1 MNDFKKKELILK
13 IRDIF
18 LTGLFVFIPIA
29 ITVWIVV
36 WLLSFVNNLVLPVL
50 RIVLPIPNIP
60 GIGIIITAIIIFLI
74 GLIAQNYAG
83 RKLIELWDSFINRI
97 PLVRSIYLAVK
108 QLMEN
113 LFNTRGT
120 GKFKEV
126 VLVEFPRKGMLS
138 IGFVANT
145 VKIDE
150 DKYYLVY
157 VPTAPNPTSGY
168 TVFVPEEEI
177 YRTDLTVEEATKIIL
192 SGGLVAKE
200 KIRPE

>member
-1 MNDFKKKELILK
+1 VNDFKKKELILK